1 VARSHQAWLP
11 SSAASSKNDQVRALK
26 ILVVVMGVMILV
38 TFTAIVIVIAG
49 RMPHSGS
56 GNPPSQPFAAAPIDL
71 PAGARIETM
80 SVGSDR
86 LVLDIVRADGERRL
100 VIIDLATGRL
110 LGAIP
115 LRSAP

>member
-1 VARSHQAWLP
+1 M
-11 SSAASSKNDQVRALK
+11 RALK
-26 ILVVVMGVMILV
+26 ILVAVMGVMILV

-49 RMPHSGS
+49 RMPHGS
-56 GNPPSQPFAAAPIDL
+56 GNPPLQPFAAAPIDL